1 MGANNERPFSGA
13 AKGEPVEQKPSFD
26 KRFALLIDAD
36 NVSSKY
42 IKPILDELSK
52 YGTITYKRIY
62 GDWTSTLHAKW
73 KDALLDNSIT
83 PIQQF
88 SYTVGKNATDSAM
101 IIDAMDILYTNSVE
115 GFCLVSSDSDF
126 TRLASRIRE
135 SGLTV
140 IGMGEK
146 KTPTPFRKAC
156 DIFTTLEL
164 LIGEARRDK
173 ANGSSSSLTIEEV
186 ERAVVGIITDNQN
199 NGKST
204 GLGEVGSRLLKRY
217 PDFDVRSFGTN
228 LLSKLLGEFKS
239 VTIRKDGSNV
249 RVELAEGVEHERA
262 AAERPSDSEGV
273 GEQAG
278 EQAETASASEDSESE
293 GGEDASSHSS
303 KSRRRSRRRRKSS
316 KVSGV
321 EQGESAD
328 TKTDETIDGQREATS
343 ETAESQT
350 VSADQRGESGDSP
363 AGEQEVTSDETGASQ
378 AEEAEAQVAAADETN
393 RAGKAQA
400 QTASDSGEDS
410 KSQAPAKRRRSRS
423 RKAPA
428 ASSLRP
434 LMTSS
439 ARKWRRRARAA
450 WPLLSSQSAC
460 ARASSPSKSA
470 NSGIRILQV
479 TSPTSRAC
487 ACTSKAVRTGSR
499 RSSGAPDVNDLR
511 RGAGRTTYFLVTSAV
526 RSWCA
531 TKAARSSSQVGIS
544 NTPVRRAIMLSS
556 SMR

>member
-1 MGANNERPFSGA
+1 M
-13 AKGEPVEQKPSFD
+13 EQKPSFD

-186 ERAVVGIITDNQN
+186 ERAVVDIITDNQN

-249 RVELAEGVEHERA
+249 RVELAEGAEHERA

-278 EQAETASASEDSESE
+278 EQAETACASEDSESE

-328 TKTDETIDGQREATS
+328 TKADETIDGQREATS
-343 ETAESQT
+343 ETAESQMA
-350 VSADQRGESGDSP
+350 SADQRGESSDSP
-363 AGEQEVTSDETGASQ
+363 AGEQEVASDETGASQ
-378 AEEAEAQVAAADETN
+378 AEEAEAQVAAADEAN
-393 RAGKAQA
+393 RAGKDQEQA
-400 QTASDSGEDS
+400 ASDSGEDS

-428 ASSLRP
+428 AP
-434 LMTSS
+434 T
-439 ARKWRRRARAA
+439 APDDFIRAEVAA
-450 WPLLSSQSAC
+450 SGKSGMAVAELSK
-460 ARASSPSKSA
+460 R
-470 NSGIRILQV
+470 
-479 TSPTSRAC
+479 
-487 ACTSKAVRTGSR
+487 VRTRFKSFKVRELGYPHLA
-499 RSSGAPDVNDLR
+499 GYLADVEGVR
-511 RGAGRTTYFLVTSAV
+511 VYKQGRENWVA
-526 RSWCA
+526 
-531 TKAARSSSQVGIS
+531 KE
-544 NTPVRRAIMLSS
+544 
-556 SMR
+556 

>member
-186 ERAVVGIITDNQN
+186 ERAVVDIITDNQN

-249 RVELAEGVEHERA
+249 RVELAEGAEHERA

-278 EQAETASASEDSESE
+278 EQAETACASEDSESE

-328 TKTDETIDGQREATS
+328 KKTDETIDGQREATS
-343 ETAESQT
+343 GTAESQT

-363 AGEQEVTSDETGASQ
+363 AGEQEVASDETGASQ

-393 RAGKAQA
+393 RAGKAQEPA
-400 QTASDSGEDS
+400 ASDSGEDS

-428 ASSLRP
+428 AS
-434 LMTSS
+434 T
-439 ARKWRRRARAA
+439 
-450 WPLLSSQSAC
+450 
-460 ARASSPSKSA
+460 AS
-470 NSGIRILQV
+470 
-479 TSPTSRAC
+479 T
-487 ACTSKAVRTGSR
+487 
-499 RSSGAPDVNDLR
+499 APDDFIRAEVAASGKSGMA
-511 RGAGRTTYFLVTSAV
+511 GAELSKRVRPRFKSFKVRELGYPHLAGYLADVEGVRVYKQGRENWVA
-526 RSWCA
+526 
-531 TKAARSSSQVGIS
+531 KE
-544 NTPVRRAIMLSS
+544 
-556 SMR
+556 